1 MTDAVVLAL
10 AAACLWGTGDFLG
23 GLASRRAKALVV
35 VFWSQLAGMAG
46 LVVWLLLSGAH
57 APDAAHSL
65 AAVGAGVAGAIGLAC
80 LYRGM
85 AIGAMG
91 IVAPIS
97 ATAPLVPL
105 AVDAARGTS
114 PTQPQWLGITFALA
128 GVMLV
133 SREPGSGI
141 LRPTA
146 GVSLA
151 LAAALG
157 FGLFFVGLG
166 VAAQDGPE
174 AAATAARVGAVGFV
188 IVSLTATRTSTRIA
202 RRIWPLVLTVGIFD
216 TSANVLMA
224 FAATLGSIGAVAVL
238 SSLYPLATIALA
250 RMVLHE
256 RLGPTRTAGGLVALV
271 GAALVAAG

>member
-10 AAACLWGTGDFLG
+10 AAAGLWGTGDFLG
-23 GLASRRAKALVV
+23 GLASRQAKALVV
-35 VFWSQLAGMAG
+35 VLWSQLAGMAG
-46 LVVWLLLSGAH
+46 LVAWLLLSGAH
-57 APDAAHSL
+57 PPDAAHSL
-65 AAVGAGVAGAIGLAC
+65 AAAGAGVAGAIGLVC

-105 AVDAARGTS
+105 AVDAARGTN
-114 PTQPQWLGITFALA
+114 PTQLQWLGVTLALV

-133 SREPGSGI
+133 SRDSGSGT
-141 LRPTA
+141 LRPAA

-166 VAAQDGPE
+166 VAAQEGPE
-174 AAATAARVGAVGFV
+174 AAATAARAGAVGLV
-188 IVSLTATRTSTRIA
+188 IVSLGATRTSARIA

-250 RMVLHE
+250 RILLHE
-256 RLGPTRTAGGLVALV
+256 RLGPARTAGGLVALA